1 MFDGQKRRVPAC
13 RAMSSRPRSR
23 DVGGLTPL
31 QPALRYRTPSGAA
44 RTGKKSKGRLKKLEQ
59 GWDGRRSTGLPD
71 YNALSDKY
79 CVFTRGDAF
88 RKHFT
93 EMVGSNS
100 LELLEQSRPTMPTK
114 AESLLPRAAA
124 NLAQLPTF
132 ELPLTNLEVGG
143 GATARRDD
151 GPESAFPEDDM
162 PPLYAAW
169 PSPHGSRE
177 SQKPEEP
184 QPVSYVEEPRTPWA
198 DPRFEPPPT
207 DGAAPQI
214 AVRLRGARNPVG
226 FVDYD
231 ANDTLRDL
239 RKTVEEAE
247 MLPGTNP
254 RFSFVYAD
262 GVPISLKEE
271 PKTKVRSFGAHVF
284 VSLQKGEAP
293 RRKRGVVDPATD
305 DEAMEAR
312 VHPKTSLASKKAQ
325 KRDYSHLPVV
335 SYAAAFRGEKA
346 EVLKLIRE
354 ICGGKATKIQAQVR
368 RTQAATRVGIIRDG
382 GDDAAALLRAARR
395 RRRRPRSPRSRP

>member
-13 RAMSSRPRSR
+13 GAMSSRPRSR

-177 SQKPEEP
+177 
-184 QPVSYVEEPRTPWA
+184 
-198 DPRFEPPPT
+198 T
-207 DGAAPQI
+207 D
-214 AVRLRGARNPVG
+214 
-226 FVDYD
+226 
-231 ANDTLRDL
+231 
-239 RKTVEEAE
+239 
-247 MLPGTNP
+247 
-254 RFSFVYAD
+254 
-262 GVPISLKEE
+262 
-271 PKTKVRSFGAHVF
+271 
-284 VSLQKGEAP
+284 
-293 RRKRGVVDPATD
+293 
-305 DEAMEAR
+305 
-312 VHPKTSLASKKAQ
+312 
-325 KRDYSHLPVV
+325 
-335 SYAAAFRGEKA
+335 
-346 EVLKLIRE
+346 
-354 ICGGKATKIQAQVR
+354 
-368 RTQAATRVGIIRDG
+368 
-382 GDDAAALLRAARR
+382 
-395 RRRRPRSPRSRP
+395 